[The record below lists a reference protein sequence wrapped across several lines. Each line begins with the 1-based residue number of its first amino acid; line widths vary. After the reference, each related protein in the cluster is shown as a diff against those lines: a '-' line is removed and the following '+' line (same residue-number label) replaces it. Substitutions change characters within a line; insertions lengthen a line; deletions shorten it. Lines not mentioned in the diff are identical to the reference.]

1 MTIYR
6 EEIPTFISSFN
17 GVYNKVGSNLN
28 QIVWYLNKIACPIQS
43 FLRSLWELSLTK
55 AKVLKDK
62 GENDTEVEKKQSS
75 IVFPLC
81 NNEITSL

>member
-1 MTIYR
+1 MR
-6 EEIPTFISSFN
+6 
-17 GVYNKVGSNLN
+17 
-28 QIVWYLNKIACPIQS
+28 IVTDKI
-43 FLRSLWELSLTK
+43 

>member
-1 MTIYR
+1 M
-6 EEIPTFISSFN
+6 
-17 GVYNKVGSNLN
+17 G
-28 QIVWYLNKIACPIQS
+28 IVTDKI
-43 FLRSLWELSLTK
+43 

-75 IVFPLC
+75 IAFPLC